1 MAFRRHPLATVHFR
15 HCSPLLLRLV
25 QARYAFSIGRQ
36 QSLYAL
42 LRCLR
47 HLDYAFSI
55 GMKQSY
61 ALLQGKKQNY
71 ALLQGACGTL
81 IMPSA

>member
-1 MAFRRHPLATVHFR
+1 MPMQEDYPLG
-15 HCSPLLLRLV
+15 SRLV
-25 QARYAFSIGRQ
+25 QARYAFGIGRQ
-36 QSLYAL
+36 QSYAL

-47 HLDYAFSI
+47 HLDYAFGI
-55 GMKQSY
+55 GMKQS
-61 ALLQGKKQNY
+61 Y